1 MVVDVAEAAVA
12 TTEVAVVA
20 EAMKMEKEAAAA
32 AIKIKSPSPVQ
43 LFTMEHNKEKEMI
56 GKSTTYFSF
65 LSITHHDY
73 HS

>member
-32 AIKIKSPSPVQ
+32 VIKINSLSRPAIY
-43 LFTMEHNKEKEMI
+43 N
-56 GKSTTYFSF
+56 GTYK
-65 LSITHHDY
+65 
-73 HS
+73 

>member
-32 AIKIKSPSPVQ
+32 VIKINSPSPVQ
-43 LFTMEHNKEKEMI
+43 LFTMEHKEKEMI

>member
-1 MVVDVAEAAVA
+1 MVAEV
-12 TTEVAVVA
+12 
-20 EAMKMEKEAAAA
+20 MKMEKVAAAA
-32 AIKIKSPSPVQ
+32 VIKINSLSRPAIYNG
-43 LFTMEHNKEKEMI
+43 TYKEKEMT

>member
-1 MVVDVAEAAVA
+1 MVVAVAEAAVA

-32 AIKIKSPSPVQ
+32 VIKIISLSRPAIYNG
-43 LFTMEHNKEKEMI
+43 TYKEKGLI

>member
-20 EAMKMEKEAAAA
+20 EVMKMEKVAAAA
-32 AIKIKSPSPVQ
+32 VIKINSLSRPAIYNG
-43 LFTMEHNKEKEMI
+43 TYKEKGMI
-56 GKSTTYFSF
+56 GKSISNYSF